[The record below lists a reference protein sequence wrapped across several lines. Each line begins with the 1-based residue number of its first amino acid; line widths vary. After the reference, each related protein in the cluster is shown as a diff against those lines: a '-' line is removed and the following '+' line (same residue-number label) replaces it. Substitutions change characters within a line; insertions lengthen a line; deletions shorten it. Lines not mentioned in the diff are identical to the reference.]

1 MQSLEQLLQGLIAR
15 LDVLMAQWQASLP
28 RPTQTPDWDA
38 LAWRWDGQH
47 GQLEKISH
55 PQQIALSNIQHVD
68 EQKAQ
73 LVRNTRQF
81 LAGLPANHV
90 LLTGAR
96 GTGKSSLIKALL
108 HEFHAQGLR
117 LIEVD
122 KQDLLALPAIVS
134 VLRERPERFIIF
146 CDDLSFEA
154 NEPAYKSLKV
164 VLDGSLQT
172 HSENTL
178 IYATSNRR
186 HLMPDFMSDNLQTSY
201 VGEEIRP
208 AESVEEKVSLS
219 ERFGLWLSFYPF
231 DQEAYLDVARTWLQH
246 FGITQFNEQERHAAL
261 LFAANRGARSGRV
274 AYQFARDYAGRQA
287 LSSKSQK

>member
-1 MQSLEQLLQGLIAR
+1 MQSLTPLLESLIQR
-15 LDVLMAQWQASLP
+15 LDGLMVQLQSSLP
-28 RPTQTPDWDA
+28 TTPKQPDWEG
-38 LAWRWDGQH
+38 LAWRWVNDAGRGH
-47 GQLEKISH
+47 LEKISH
-55 PQQIALSNIQHVD
+55 PQQIALNNIQHVD

-73 LVRNTRQF
+73 IVRNTRQF

-108 HEFHAQGLR
+108 HEFHHQGLR

-122 KQDLLALPAIVS
+122 KQDLLALPAIVQL
-134 VLRERPERFIIF
+134 LRERPERFIIF

-164 VLDGSLQT
+164 VLDGSLQV

-186 HLMPDFMSDNLQTSY
+186 HLMPDYMQDNLQTSY

-208 AESVEEKVSLS
+208 AENVEEKIALS
-219 ERFGLWLSFYPF
+219 ERFGLWLSFYSF
-231 DQEAYLDVARTWLQH
+231 DQEAYLDVAKTWLRE
-246 FGITQFNEQERHAAL
+246 FGISQFNDQERQAAL

-287 LSSKSQK
+287 LSKL